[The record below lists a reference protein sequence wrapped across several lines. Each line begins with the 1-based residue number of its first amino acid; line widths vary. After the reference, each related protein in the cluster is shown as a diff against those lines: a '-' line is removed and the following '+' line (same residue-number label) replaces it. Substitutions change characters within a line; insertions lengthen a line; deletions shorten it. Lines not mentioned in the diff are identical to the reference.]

1 MKIDL
6 GVRKLEE
13 IFSEKEKKL
22 DIVLSENRKVV
33 RSCSN
38 AIKAMHAHD
47 PSAKTHLDEAEAGL
61 KALAQYASDFP
72 AQVDHVYQEYAEARI
87 VLCAIEEKRIP
98 SYDELG
104 VPEIPYLTGLLD
116 AVGELKREM
125 YESLR
130 KRKKE
135 DAELYFSMMEGIYDE
150 LLPLRFSNS
159 ILPEFRRKQDSAR
172 HQIEQARGELL

>member
-6 GVRKLEE
+6 GIKRLEE
-13 IFSEKEKKL
+13 IFSEKEKRL
-22 DIVLSENRKVV
+22 DMVLSESRKVV
-33 RSCSN
+33 RCCSN

-47 PSAKTHLDEAEAGL
+47 QSARKHLEEAEAGL
-61 KALAQYASDFP
+61 KALAPHAGDFP

-87 VLCAIEEKRIP
+87 VLCAIDEKRIP
-98 SYDELG
+98 SYGELG
-104 VPEIPYLTGLLD
+104 VPPVPYLTGLLD

-125 YESLR
+125 YECLR
-130 KRKKE
+130 KGKRE
-135 DAELYFSMMEGIYDE
+135 DAELYFSLMEAVYDE

-159 ILPEFRRKQDSAR
+159 ILPEFRRKQDAAR